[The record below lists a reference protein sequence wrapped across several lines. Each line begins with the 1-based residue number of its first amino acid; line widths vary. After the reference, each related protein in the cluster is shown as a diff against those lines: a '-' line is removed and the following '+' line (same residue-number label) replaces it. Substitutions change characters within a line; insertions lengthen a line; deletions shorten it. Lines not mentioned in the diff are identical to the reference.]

1 MRVLFVTWAWPTHLF
16 PMVPLAWALR
26 AQGHDVRVASQPALT
41 EAIPRTGLPAVSVG
55 GDVDVVARLRQI
67 AAAPAKPGKPR
78 PGSTPRA
85 AAMFAELAEAM
96 LPDLVAFGRRWHP
109 DLVVFEPTAYAGPIA
124 AAALGVPA
132 VRYLYGP
139 DIMAAPVF
147 RDAEQELLAPLW
159 EKYGLAAVD
168 TAGDLTL
175 DPCPA
180 GLQVDEPLGPRQPVQ
195 YVPYNGFGTGL
206 PPEWSSGRATRPRV
220 CVTWGTTYGRLD
232 PAYFLLPEVL
242 TALSTLDVEVVAA
255 ITTAQRELL
264 TDLPD
269 GVRVAESVPLY
280 RLLPACD
287 AVVSH
292 GGVGTSMTSL
302 ASAGLPLLMT
312 PRLPDH
318 RFHAA
323 RVAAAGAGRVLPL
336 TEFTPSA
343 IRGEV
348 GALLDQLSY
357 RTEAIQL
364 RKEMLAQ
371 PAPAELVPVLRELA
385 SSAR

>member
-26 AQGHDVRVASQPALT
+26 AHGHDVRVASQPALT
-41 EAIPRTGLPAVSVG
+41 DAIPHTGLPAVSVG
-55 GDVDVVARLRQI
+55 KDVNVIGKLRQI
-67 AAAPAKPGKPR
+67 AAAPAVAGR
-78 PGSTPRA
+78 PTAGSTPRA

-96 LPDLVAFGRRWHP
+96 LPDLVAFGRRWRP

-124 AAALGVPA
+124 AAAFGVPA

-147 RDAEQELLAPLW
+147 RDAERQFLAPLW
-159 EKYGLAAVD
+159 ERYGLDAVD
-168 TAGDLTL
+168 TAGALTL
-175 DPCPA
+175 DPCPVA
-180 GLQVDEPLGPRQPVQ
+180 LQVEEPLGPRQPVQ
-195 YVPYNGFGTGL
+195 YVPYNGFGGGL
-206 PPEWSSGRATRPRV
+206 PPEWSSGKATRPRV

-242 TALSTLDVEVVAA
+242 TALSTLDIEVVAA
-255 ITTAQRELL
+255 ITTAQRELC
-264 TDLPD
+264 TELPA
-269 GVRVAESVPLY
+269 GVHVTESVPLY

-302 ASAGLPLLMT
+302 ACAGLPLLMT
-312 PRLPDH
+312 PQLPDH

-336 TEFTPSA
+336 ADFSPAT

-371 PAPAELVPVLRELA
+371 PTPAELVPVLVELA
-385 SSAR
+385 TSAR